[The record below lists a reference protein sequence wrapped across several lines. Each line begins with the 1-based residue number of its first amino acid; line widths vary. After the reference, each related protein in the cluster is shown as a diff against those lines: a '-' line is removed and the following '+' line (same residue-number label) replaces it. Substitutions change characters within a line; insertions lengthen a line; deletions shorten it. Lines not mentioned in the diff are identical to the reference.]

1 MSGQFWLNLQAH
13 YDLEMEE
20 ERLGKRLEREVK
32 VLAVAGRRSW
42 GRAADF

>member
-13 YDLEMEE
+13 YELEVEE

-32 VLAVAGRRSW
+32 VLTGCVKRIQQASTR
-42 GRAADF
+42 